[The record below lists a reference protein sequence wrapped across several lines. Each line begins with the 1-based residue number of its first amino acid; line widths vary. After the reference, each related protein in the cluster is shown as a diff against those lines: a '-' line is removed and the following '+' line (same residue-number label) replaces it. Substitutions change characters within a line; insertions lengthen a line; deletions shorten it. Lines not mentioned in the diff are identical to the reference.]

1 MARTLPD
8 PYDSPMRVRSG
19 CSFLRTP
26 AKGLLANAALWLTAA
41 WCGGCGSVVSPSPAP
56 LFTAPLLVDGASVGD
71 AVIDTGGDYEVILR
85 DRSGLS
91 LVDTVEVLVFGGRER
106 VAVTEPFQYSVGG
119 IEAAADFALVGLSVC
134 DCNGVGFH
142 FFRKTGTVLGLD
154 FPAGRADLLTF
165 VPDGGVT
172 LAFDPPPLE
181 LPGFDSAFIEVD
193 VTPRGYDMALRVLA
207 LLDTGTN
214 ATVMRRGLFAAAPS
228 AMSDRLDIRIG
239 RAELGTVAA
248 QVDLF
253 DTPGLPDL
261 IIGTDI
267 MRAWSDQWYF
277 TFAQRGGTV
286 TALPRIE
293 EPTLSTPGERV
304 PAARRTGPIRAA
316 GASRRTP

>member
-1 MARTLPD
+1 
-8 PYDSPMRVRSG
+8 MRVRSG
-19 CSFLRTP
+19 RSLPRTP
-26 AKGLLANAALWLTAA
+26 AKGLLASTALWLTAA
-41 WCGGCGSVVSPSPAP
+41 SCGGCGSVLSQSSTP
-56 LFTAPLLVDGASVGD
+56 LFTAPLLVGGASVGT

-85 DRSGLS
+85 ERFGLS
-91 LVDTVEVLVFGGRER
+91 LVDTVEVLVFGGREM
-106 VAVTEPFQYSVGG
+106 VAVTEPFRYSVGG
-119 IEAAADFALVGLSVC
+119 IEAAADFALVGLSIC

-154 FPAGRADLLTF
+154 FPAGRADFLTTL
-165 VPDGGVT
+165 PDGGVT
-172 LAFDPPPLE
+172 LAFDPPPPE

-193 VTPRGYDMALRVLA
+193 VTSGGYDIARRVLA

-248 QVDLF
+248 QVGLF

-267 MRAWSDQWYF
+267 MRAWSDRWF
-277 TFAQRGGTV
+277 FSFAQRGGTV
-286 TALPRIE
+286 TVQPR
-293 EPTLSTPGERV
+293 SSPG
-304 PAARRTGPIRAA
+304 
-316 GASRRTP
+316 GA